1 MSSELGTKQQENKM
15 GVMPVNRLLLNMS
28 VPMMISML
36 VQALYN
42 IVDSIFVAR
51 VSEEALTAVSLAF
64 PIQTLLIAVGAGTG
78 VGVNALLSKTL
89 GEKNYETAN
98 KTAVNGIFLAFL
110 NFLLFVVIGLTVV
123 KPFYFSQ
130 VKTTESDIYSMGI
143 QYLSIVCI
151 CSFGVYAQFIF
162 EKLLQSTGLTFFS
175 MLSQLAGA
183 VTNIVLD
190 PILIFGLFGLPAM
203 GVVGAAVATVIGQ
216 CVGAAMAILFNLKR
230 NKELTISFKGFWPNG
245 QIIGRI
251 YKVGVPSIIM
261 QAIGS
266 VMTYSMNL
274 ILIQFTSTATAV
286 FGVYFKL
293 QSFFFMP
300 VIGLNNG
307 MVPIIAYNYGAGKR
321 IRIVK
326 TIKYSMFYAFI
337 LMFLGFLTF
346 ELIPGVLLGMF
357 DASEEMLSI
366 GIRALRTIGVHFL
379 IAWYCI
385 IAGSVFQAV
394 GNGMYSLIVSV
405 ARQLVILIPAA
416 YILARIGGLN
426 LVWWAFPLAELMS
439 LCVSTIFLIVIWKKV
454 ISRVPNNA

>member
-1 MSSELGTKQQENKM
+1 MSSESGTKQQENKM
-15 GVMPVNRLLLNMS
+15 GVMPVNKLLLNMS

-51 VSEEALTAVSLAF
+51 VSEDALTAVSLAF

-98 KTAVNGIFLAFL
+98 KTAVNAIFLAFMS
-110 NFLLFVVIGLTVV
+110 FLLFVVIGLTVV
-123 KPFYFSQ
+123 KPFYLSQ
-130 VKTTESDIYSMGI
+130 VKTTESDIYTMGV

-151 CSFGVYAQFIF
+151 CSFGVYAQFVF
-162 EKLLQSTGLTFFS
+162 EKLLQSTGMTFYS
-175 MLSQLAGA
+175 MLAQLAGA
-183 VTNIVLD
+183 VTNIILD
-190 PILIFGLFGLPAM
+190 PILIFGMFGLPQM
-203 GVVGAAVATVIGQ
+203 GVAGAAIATIIGQ
-216 CVGAAMAILFNLKR
+216 CVGACVGMFFNFTR
-230 NKELTISFKGFWPNG
+230 NKELTISFKGFRPDG

-321 IRIVK
+321 TRIVK
-326 TIKYSMFYAFI
+326 TIKYSMCYAFL

-357 DASEEMLSI
+357 DASDEMLAI

-394 GNGMYSLIVSV
+394 GNGVYSLVVSV

-416 YILARIGGLN
+416 YILAQIGGLN
-426 LVWWAFPLAELMS
+426 FVWWSFPLAELMS
-439 LCVSTIFLIVIWKKV
+439 LCVSTVFLVITWKKV
-454 ISRVPNNA
+454 ISRVPDNV

>member
-15 GVMPVNRLLLNMS
+15 GIMPVNKLLLNMS

-51 VSEEALTAVSLAF
+51 VSEDALTAVSLAF

-78 VGVNALLSKTL
+78 VGVNALLSKAL

-162 EKLLQSTGLTFFS
+162 EKLLQSTGLTFYS

-230 NKELTISFKGFWPNG
+230 NKELTISFKDFRPNG

-321 IRIVK
+321 TRIVK
-326 TIKYSMFYAFI
+326 TIKYSMCYAFI

-439 LCVSTIFLIVIWKKV
+439 LCVSTIFLIIIWKKV
-454 ISRVPNNA
+454 ISRVPDNA

>member
-1 MSSELGTKQQENKM
+1 MSNGSGTNQQENKM

-42 IVDSIFVAR
+42 IVDSVFVAR
-51 VSEEALTAVSLAF
+51 VSEYALTAVSLAF

-89 GEKNYETAN
+89 GEKNYATAN
-98 KTAVNGIFLAFL
+98 KTAVNAIFLAFMS
-110 NFLLFVVIGLTVV
+110 FLAFVVIGLTVV

-130 VKTTESDIYSMGI
+130 VKTTESDIYTMGV

-151 CSFGVYAQFIF
+151 CSFGVYAQFVF
-162 EKLLQSTGLTFFS
+162 EKLLQSTGMTFYS
-175 MLSQLAGA
+175 MLAQLAGA

-190 PILIFGLFGLPAM
+190 PILIFGLFGLPKM
-203 GVVGAAVATVIGQ
+203 GVAGAAIATVIGQ
-216 CVGAAMAILFNLKR
+216 CVGAVVGILFNLTK
-230 NKELTISFKGFWPNG
+230 NKELTINFKGFRPDG

-321 IRIVK
+321 TRIVR
-326 TIKYSMFYAFI
+326 TIQLSMCYAFL

-357 DASEEMLSI
+357 DASQEMLAI

-394 GNGMYSLIVSV
+394 GNGVYSLIVSV
-405 ARQLVILIPAA
+405 ARQLIILIPAA
-416 YILARIGGLN
+416 YVLARIGGLN
-426 LVWWAFPLAELMS
+426 LVWWSFPLAELMS
-439 LCVSTIFLIVIWKKV
+439 LCVSTVFLVITWRKV
-454 ISRVPNNA
+454 ISRVPDNV

>member
-1 MSSELGTKQQENKM
+1 MSNEVGTKQQENKM
-15 GVMPVNRLLLNMS
+15 GVMPVNKLLLNMS
-28 VPMMISML
+28 VPMMVSML

-51 VSEEALTAVSLAF
+51 VSEDALTAVSLAF

-89 GEKNYETAN
+89 GEKNYEAAN
-98 KTAVNGIFLAFL
+98 KTAVNAIFLAFMS
-110 NFLLFVVIGLTVV
+110 FLVFVVIGFTVV

-130 VKTTESDIYSMGI
+130 VKTTESDIYTMGVE
-143 QYLSIVCI
+143 YLSIVCI
-151 CSFGVYAQFIF
+151 CSFGMYAQFVF
-162 EKLLQSTGLTFFS
+162 EKLLQSTGLTFYS
-175 MLSQLAGA
+175 MLAQLAGA

-190 PILIFGLFGLPAM
+190 PILIFGMFGLPKM
-203 GVVGAAVATVIGQ
+203 GVAGAAVATIIGQ
-216 CVGAAMAILFNLKR
+216 CVGAVVGILFNLTR
-230 NKELTISFKGFWPNG
+230 NKELKLDFRGFRPDG
-245 QIIGRI
+245 KIIGRI
-251 YKVGVPSIIM
+251 YKVGIPSIIM

-307 MVPIIAYNYGAGKR
+307 LVPIVAYNYGAGKR
-321 IRIVK
+321 TRIVK
-326 TIKYSMFYAFI
+326 TIKYSMCYAFV

-346 ELIPGVLLGMF
+346 ETIPGILLGMF
-357 DASEEMLSI
+357 DASKEMLVI
-366 GIRALRTIGVHFL
+366 GTRALQTIGVHFL

-394 GNGMYSLIVSV
+394 GNGVYSLIVSV
-405 ARQLVILIPAA
+405 ARQLVILVPAA
-416 YILARIGGLN
+416 YILAKIGGLN

-439 LCVSTIFLIVIWKKV
+439 LCVSTVFLVIIWKKV
-454 ISRVPNNA
+454 ISRVPDNV

>member
-64 PIQTLLIAVGAGTG
+64 PIQTLLIAVGGGTG

-162 EKLLQSTGLTFFS
+162 EKLLQSTGLTFYS

>member
-162 EKLLQSTGLTFFS
+162 EKLLQSTGLTFYS

-346 ELIPGVLLGMF
+346 ELISGVLLGMF